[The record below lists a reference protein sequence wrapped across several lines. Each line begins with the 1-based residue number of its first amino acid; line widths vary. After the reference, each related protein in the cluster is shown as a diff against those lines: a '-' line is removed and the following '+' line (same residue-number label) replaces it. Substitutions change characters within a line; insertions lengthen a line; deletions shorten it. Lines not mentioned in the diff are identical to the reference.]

1 MQKQLHSLFLIAL
14 FSLLCVAP
22 ALAQVTTASMSG
34 EVSSNG
40 EPVIGATIM
49 AVHTPSGTNYG
60 TITNLDGRFDL
71 QGMRTGGPYEITV
84 SYIGYQTA
92 IFKEVTLQLGET
104 YNLNVDLKESS
115 EELDEVVVTAERTRF
130 MTEKTGAALNISN
143 EKMNSIPTINRSIED
158 LARISPYAN
167 GMSFAGG
174 DGRST
179 NFTVDGANFNNNF
192 GLNDGLPGGGN
203 PISMDAIEEVQVV
216 IAPFDVRQTNFIGG
230 GINAITKSGTNTFKG
245 SAYTYHYND
254 NMRGNRVDGESMN
267 VPAENDKHI
276 YGATFGGPIIKD
288 KLFFFAN
295 VEYQKVP
302 STVVNWRASENGVA
316 DPDNYI
322 SRTTLADMQR
332 VSEFVRD
339 RYGYDTGSYTNFP
352 ADETNLKLLGRID
365 WNINNDHKLAVRYN
379 YTKNTAWNQTNGNSS
394 DTGYRLN
401 GMNRFSQYSMAFAN
415 SLYSQDNKVN
425 SVSADLNS
433 RFSDKISNQ
442 LLFTYS
448 NIQDIRGT
456 NSSPFPFIDIMAG
469 YDDVTGVQTLQPY
482 MSLGYELFTYNNA
495 VNNKIFTVTDNFTSY
510 LGNHK
515 LTAGFS
521 YEHQLANNSYMR
533 NGTGYYRY
541 RSIDDFLNGAAP
553 ETFALTYGYNGE
565 TNPAAQVRFSQIGL
579 YVQDEWN
586 IVQNFKLTAGIRF
599 DEILFN
605 DDDVMRNNAIYELDF
620 GGKHIDT
627 GKWPGAK
634 LQVSPRVGFVWDVL
648 KDNTLKVRG
657 GTGLFAGRLPLVYFT
672 NMPTNSGMV
681 QNAVSIVTK
690 YNDDGTIASRDPRLD
705 LLKGGMI
712 TDVNQMIETLGLPT
726 TISPEEGQRPSAVAG
741 IDPDFKMPQVWKSS
755 IAVDYQFP
763 TTFPLSITGE
773 FMYTKNVN
781 AVNMVNYNIKDVDDS
796 WERFSG
802 ADNRL
807 IYPTH
812 QVTGADGKVTTVRD
826 YQYYQD
832 LTSACV
838 LTNTH
843 KGHGYTFNVT
853 VNASP
858 IRNLDLMASYTRTE
872 SKEITGL
879 PGNNANS
886 TWQGLYTID
895 GPNFATV
902 QRSQYVIPDRLI
914 ASVNYTA
921 EHAKPGFDTHFN
933 LFYTGYSPYGNS
945 FLYTNDMNGD
955 GIGNDLMYIPKDDS
969 EINFTNEADRTA
981 FWAFVEQDSYLKNHK
996 GEYAEAYAA
1005 RAPWVHRFDLSIVQD
1020 FSIKVGK
1027 TTNKL
1032 QLSLDFMNIGNL
1044 FNSKWGVRKTM
1055 ANSNNGRILKYE
1067 GRDANNGP
1075 TVSMYRDGNGGAP
1088 TETYSYNHDYNECWS
1103 FQVGVRYIFN

>member
-969 EINFTNEADRTA
+969 EINFTNEADRAA

-1067 GRDANNGP
+1067 GRDANNVP
-1075 TVSMYRDGNGGAP
+1075 TFSMYRDGNGVAP

>member
-781 AVNMVNYNIKDVDDS
+781 AVNMVNYNIKDADDS

-895 GPNFATV
+895 GPNFATI

-1067 GRDANNGP
+1067 GRDANNVP
-1075 TVSMYRDGNGGAP
+1075 TFSMYRDGNGVAP

>member
-14 FSLLCVAP
+14 FSLLCMAP

-781 AVNMVNYNIKDVDDS
+781 AVNMVNYNIKDADDS

-996 GEYAEAYAA
+996 GKYAEAYAA

-1067 GRDANNGP
+1067 GRDANNVP
-1075 TVSMYRDGNGGAP
+1075 TFSMYRDGNGVAP

>member
-288 KLFFFAN
+288 KLFFFVN

-781 AVNMVNYNIKDVDDS
+781 AVNMVNYNIKDADDS

-812 QVTGADGKVTTVRD
+812 QVTGADGKATTVRD

-843 KGHGYTFNVT
+843 KGHGYTFNLT

-1067 GRDANNGP
+1067 GRDANNVP
-1075 TVSMYRDGNGGAP
+1075 TFSMYRDGNGVAP

>member
-14 FSLLCVAP
+14 FSLLCVVP
-22 ALAQVTTASMSG
+22 AMAQVTTASMSG

-60 TITNLDGRFDL
+60 TITNMDGRFDL

-295 VEYQKVP
+295 VEYQKIP
-302 STVVNWRASENGVA
+302 STAVNWRASEDGVA

-352 ADETNLKLLGRID
+352 ADESNLKLLGRID

-379 YTKNTAWNQTNGNSS
+379 YTKNTAWNATNGSS
-394 DTGYRLN
+394 GNTGYRLPY
-401 GMNRFSQYSMAFAN
+401 NRFSQYSMAFAN
-415 SLYSQDNKVN
+415 SMYSMDNKVN

-456 NSSPFPFIDIMAG
+456 NSDPFPFIDIMAG
-469 YDDVTGVQTLQPY
+469 YDASTGVQTLEPY

-553 ETFALTYGYNGE
+553 ESFALAYGYNGNK
-565 TNPAAQVRFSQIGL
+565 TPNAQVRYNQFGIYL
-579 YVQDEWN
+579 QDEWS
-586 IVQNFKLTAGIRF
+586 IQENFKLTYGLRL
-599 DEILFN
+599 DELVFNN
-605 DDDVMRNNAIYELDF
+605 DDLYENRAINALDF
-620 GGKHIDT
+620 GGRHIDT
-627 GKWPGAK
+627 GSWPGAK
-634 LQVSPRVGFVWDVL
+634 MQVSPRAGFVWDVL
-648 KDNTLKVRG
+648 NDKSLKVRG
-657 GTGLFAGRLPLVYFT
+657 GTGLFTGRLPLVFFT
-672 NMPTNSGMV
+672 NMPSNTGMI
-681 QNAVSIVTK
+681 QNLVSITTT
-690 YNDDGTIASRDPRLD
+690 YNNDGTVESRDPRLD
-705 LLKGGMI
+705 LLQGGMI
-712 TDVNQMIETLGLPT
+712 TDVNQMIETLGLPNDA
-726 TISPEEGQRPSAVAG
+726 GDGVVPSSIAA
-741 IDPDFKMPQVWKSS
+741 IDPDFRMPQVWKSS
-755 IAVDYQFP
+755 VAVDYQFP
-763 TTFPLSITGE
+763 TTFPLTATAE
-773 FMYTKNVN
+773 FMYTKNIH
-781 AVNMVNYNIKDVDDS
+781 AVKLENYNINS
-796 WERFSG
+796 SNIENWERFSG

-807 IYPTH
+807 IYPSNFE
-812 QVTGADGKVTTVRD
+812 
-826 YQYYQD
+826 YYD
-832 LTSACV
+832 NISDACV
-838 LTNTH
+838 LTNTS
-843 KGHGYTFNVT
+843 KGHGYTFNFT
-853 VNASP
+853 VNATP
-858 IRNLDLMASYTRTE
+858 MKNLDLMASYTRTE
-872 SKEITGL
+872 SKEVSGM
-879 PGNNANS
+879 PGSNATSAWGN
-886 TWQGLYTID
+886 LITID

-933 LFYTGYSPYGNS
+933 LLYTGYSPYGNS
-945 FLYTNDMNGD
+945 YMYTNDMNGD
-955 GIGNDLMYIPKDDS
+955 GWGYDLMYIPKDDS
-969 EINFTNEADRTA
+969 EINFTSEADRAA
-981 FWAFVEQDSYLKNHK
+981 FWAFVEQDGYLSSHK

-1020 FSIKVGK
+1020 FSVKIGK

-1032 QLSLDFMNIGNL
+1032 QLSLDIMNIGNL

-1055 ANSNNGRILKYE
+1055 ANSNSGRILRYE
-1067 GRDANNGP
+1067 GRDANNVP
-1075 TVSMYRDGNGGAP
+1075 TFSMYRDGNGVAP

-1103 FQVGVRYIFN
+1103 LQVGVRYIFN

>member
-14 FSLLCVAP
+14 FGLLCVVP
-22 ALAQVTTASMSG
+22 AMAQVTTASMSG

-60 TITNLDGRFDL
+60 TITNMDGRFDL

-167 GMSFAGG
+167 GMGFAGG

-295 VEYQKVP
+295 VEYQKIP
-302 STVVNWRASENGVA
+302 STAVNWRASEDGVA

-352 ADETNLKLLGRID
+352 ADESNLKLLGRID

-379 YTKNTAWNQTNGNSS
+379 YTKNTAWNATNGSS
-394 DTGYRLN
+394 GNTGYRLPY
-401 GMNRFSQYSMAFAN
+401 NRFSQYSMAFAN
-415 SLYSQDNKVN
+415 SMYSMDNKVN

-456 NSSPFPFIDIMAG
+456 NSDPFPFIDIMAG
-469 YDDVTGVQTLQPY
+469 YDASTGVQTLEPY

-553 ETFALTYGYNGE
+553 ESFALAYGYNGNK
-565 TNPAAQVRFSQIGL
+565 TPNAQVRYNQFGIYL
-579 YVQDEWN
+579 QDEWS
-586 IVQNFKLTAGIRF
+586 IQENFKLTYGLRL
-599 DEILFN
+599 DELVFNN
-605 DDDVMRNNAIYELDF
+605 DDLYENRAINALDF
-620 GGKHIDT
+620 GGRHIDT
-627 GKWPGAK
+627 GSWPGAK
-634 LQVSPRVGFVWDVL
+634 MQVSP
-648 KDNTLKVRG
+648 
-657 GTGLFAGRLPLVYFT
+657 GT
-672 NMPTNSGMV
+672 S
-681 QNAVSIVTK
+681 
-690 YNDDGTIASRDPRLD
+690 
-705 LLKGGMI
+705 
-712 TDVNQMIETLGLPT
+712 
-726 TISPEEGQRPSAVAG
+726 SA
-741 IDPDFKMPQVWKSS
+741 
-755 IAVDYQFP
+755 
-763 TTFPLSITGE
+763 
-773 FMYTKNVN
+773 
-781 AVNMVNYNIKDVDDS
+781 
-796 WERFSG
+796 
-802 ADNRL
+802 
-807 IYPTH
+807 
-812 QVTGADGKVTTVRD
+812 
-826 YQYYQD
+826 
-832 LTSACV
+832 
-838 LTNTH
+838 
-843 KGHGYTFNVT
+843 
-853 VNASP
+853 
-858 IRNLDLMASYTRTE
+858 TR
-872 SKEITGL
+872 
-879 PGNNANS
+879 A
-886 TWQGLYTID
+886 
-895 GPNFATV
+895 
-902 QRSQYVIPDRLI
+902 
-914 ASVNYTA
+914 
-921 EHAKPGFDTHFN
+921 
-933 LFYTGYSPYGNS
+933 
-945 FLYTNDMNGD
+945 
-955 GIGNDLMYIPKDDS
+955 
-969 EINFTNEADRTA
+969 
-981 FWAFVEQDSYLKNHK
+981 
-996 GEYAEAYAA
+996 
-1005 RAPWVHRFDLSIVQD
+1005 
-1020 FSIKVGK
+1020 
-1027 TTNKL
+1027 
-1032 QLSLDFMNIGNL
+1032 
-1044 FNSKWGVRKTM
+1044 
-1055 ANSNNGRILKYE
+1055 
-1067 GRDANNGP
+1067 
-1075 TVSMYRDGNGGAP
+1075 
-1088 TETYSYNHDYNECWS
+1088 
-1103 FQVGVRYIFN
+1103 

>member
-553 ETFALTYGYNGE
+553 ETIALT
-565 TNPAAQVRFSQIGL
+565 
-579 YVQDEWN
+579 
-586 IVQNFKLTAGIRF
+586 
-599 DEILFN
+599 
-605 DDDVMRNNAIYELDF
+605 
-620 GGKHIDT
+620 
-627 GKWPGAK
+627 
-634 LQVSPRVGFVWDVL
+634 
-648 KDNTLKVRG
+648 
-657 GTGLFAGRLPLVYFT
+657 
-672 NMPTNSGMV
+672 
-681 QNAVSIVTK
+681 
-690 YNDDGTIASRDPRLD
+690 
-705 LLKGGMI
+705 
-712 TDVNQMIETLGLPT
+712 
-726 TISPEEGQRPSAVAG
+726 
-741 IDPDFKMPQVWKSS
+741 
-755 IAVDYQFP
+755 
-763 TTFPLSITGE
+763 
-773 FMYTKNVN
+773 
-781 AVNMVNYNIKDVDDS
+781 
-796 WERFSG
+796 
-802 ADNRL
+802 
-807 IYPTH
+807 
-812 QVTGADGKVTTVRD
+812 
-826 YQYYQD
+826 
-832 LTSACV
+832 
-838 LTNTH
+838 
-843 KGHGYTFNVT
+843 
-853 VNASP
+853 
-858 IRNLDLMASYTRTE
+858 
-872 SKEITGL
+872 
-879 PGNNANS
+879 
-886 TWQGLYTID
+886 
-895 GPNFATV
+895 
-902 QRSQYVIPDRLI
+902 
-914 ASVNYTA
+914 
-921 EHAKPGFDTHFN
+921 
-933 LFYTGYSPYGNS
+933 
-945 FLYTNDMNGD
+945 
-955 GIGNDLMYIPKDDS
+955 
-969 EINFTNEADRTA
+969 
-981 FWAFVEQDSYLKNHK
+981 
-996 GEYAEAYAA
+996 
-1005 RAPWVHRFDLSIVQD
+1005 
-1020 FSIKVGK
+1020 
-1027 TTNKL
+1027 
-1032 QLSLDFMNIGNL
+1032 
-1044 FNSKWGVRKTM
+1044 
-1055 ANSNNGRILKYE
+1055 
-1067 GRDANNGP
+1067 
-1075 TVSMYRDGNGGAP
+1075 
-1088 TETYSYNHDYNECWS
+1088 
-1103 FQVGVRYIFN
+1103 

>member
-60 TITNLDGRFDL
+60 TITNLDGSFDL
-71 QGMRTGGPYEITV
+71 QGMRTVGPYEITV
-84 SYIGYQTA
+84 SYFGYQTA

-781 AVNMVNYNIKDVDDS
+781 AVNMVNYNIKDADDS

-1067 GRDANNGP
+1067 GRDANNVP
-1075 TVSMYRDGNGGAP
+1075 TFSMYRDGNGVAP

>member
-627 GKWPGAK
+627 EKWPGAK

-781 AVNMVNYNIKDVDDS
+781 AVNMVNYNIKDADDS

-1067 GRDANNGP
+1067 GRDANNVP
-1075 TVSMYRDGNGGAP
+1075 TFSMYRDGNGVAP

>member
-14 FSLLCVAP
+14 FGLLCVVP
-22 ALAQVTTASMSG
+22 AMAQVTTASMSG

-60 TITNLDGRFDL
+60 TITNMDGRFDL

-167 GMSFAGG
+167 GMGFAGG

-245 SAYTYHYND
+245 TAYTYHYND

-295 VEYQKVP
+295 VEYQKIP
-302 STVVNWRASENGVA
+302 STAVNWRASSDGVA

-332 VSEFVRD
+332 VSDFVRE

-352 ADETNLKLLGRID
+352 ADESNLKLLGRID

-379 YTKNTAWNQTNGNSS
+379 YTKNTAWNATNGSS
-394 DTGYRLN
+394 GNTGYRLPY
-401 GMNRFSQYSMAFAN
+401 NRFSQYSMAFAN
-415 SLYSQDNKVN
+415 SMYSMDNKVN

-456 NSSPFPFIDIMAG
+456 NSDPFPFIDIMAG
-469 YDDVTGVQTLQPY
+469 YDASTGVQTLEPY

-553 ETFALTYGYNGE
+553 ESFALAYGYNGN
-565 TNPAAQVRFSQIGL
+565 TTPNAQVRYNQFGIYL
-579 YVQDEWN
+579 QDEWS
-586 IVQNFKLTAGIRF
+586 IQENFKLTYGLRL
-599 DEILFN
+599 DELVFNN
-605 DDDVMRNNAIYELDF
+605 DDLYENKAINALDF
-620 GGKHIDT
+620 GGRHIDT
-627 GKWPGAK
+627 GSWPGAK
-634 LQVSPRVGFVWDVL
+634 MQVSPRVGFVWDVL
-648 KDNTLKVRG
+648 NDKSLKVRG
-657 GTGLFAGRLPLVYFT
+657 GTGLFTGRLPLVFFT
-672 NMPTNSGMV
+672 NMPSNTGMI
-681 QNAVSIVTK
+681 QNLVSITTT
-690 YNDDGTIASRDPRLD
+690 YNNDGTVESRDPRLD
-705 LLKGGMI
+705 LLQGGMI
-712 TDVNQMIETLGLPT
+712 TDVNQMISTLNLPNDA
-726 TISPEEGQRPSAVAG
+726 GDGVVPSSIAA
-741 IDPDFKMPQVWKSS
+741 IDPDFRMPQVWKSS
-755 IAVDYQFP
+755 VAVDYQFP
-763 TTFPLSITGE
+763 TTFPLTATAE
-773 FMYTKNVN
+773 FMYTKNIH
-781 AVNMVNYNIKDVDDS
+781 AVKLENYNINS
-796 WERFSG
+796 SNIENWERFSG

-807 IYPTH
+807 IYPSNFE
-812 QVTGADGKVTTVRD
+812 
-826 YQYYQD
+826 YYD
-832 LTSACV
+832 NISDACV
-838 LTNTH
+838 LTNTS
-843 KGHGYTFNVT
+843 KGHGYTFNFT
-853 VNASP
+853 VNATP
-858 IRNLDLMASYTRTE
+858 MKNLDLMASYTRTE
-872 SKEITGL
+872 SKEVSGM
-879 PGNNANS
+879 PGSNATSAWGN
-886 TWQGLYTID
+886 LITID

-933 LFYTGYSPYGNS
+933 LLYTGYSPYGNS
-945 FLYTNDMNGD
+945 YMYTNDMNGD
-955 GIGNDLMYIPKDDS
+955 GWGYDLMYIPKDDS
-969 EINFTNEADRTA
+969 EINFTSEADRAA
-981 FWAFVEQDSYLKNHK
+981 FWAFVEQDGYLSSHK

-1020 FSIKVGK
+1020 FSVKIGK

-1032 QLSLDFMNIGNL
+1032 QLSLDIMNIGNL

-1055 ANSNNGRILKYE
+1055 ANSNSGRILRYE
-1067 GRDANNGP
+1067 GRDANNVP
-1075 TVSMYRDGNGGAP
+1075 TFSMYRDGNGVAP

-1103 FQVGVRYIFN
+1103 LQVGVRYIFN

>member
-469 YDDVTGVQTLQPY
+469 YD
-482 MSLGYELFTYNNA
+482 
-495 VNNKIFTVTDNFTSY
+495 SY

-781 AVNMVNYNIKDVDDS
+781 AVNMVNYNIKDADDS

-969 EINFTNEADRTA
+969 EINFTNEADRAA

-1067 GRDANNGP
+1067 GRDANNVP
-1075 TVSMYRDGNGGAP
+1075 TFSMYRDGNGVAP

>member
-14 FSLLCVAP
+14 FSLLCVVP
-22 ALAQVTTASMSG
+22 AMAQVTTASMSG

-60 TITNLDGRFDL
+60 TITNMDGRFDL

-167 GMSFAGG
+167 GMGFAGG

-245 SAYTYHYND
+245 TAYTYHYND

-295 VEYQKVP
+295 VEYQKIP
-302 STVVNWRASENGVA
+302 STAVNWRASEDGVA

-332 VSEFVRD
+332 VSDFVRE

-352 ADETNLKLLGRID
+352 ADESNLKLLGRID

-379 YTKNTAWNQTNGNSS
+379 YTKNTAWNATNGSS
-394 DTGYRLN
+394 GNTGYRLPY
-401 GMNRFSQYSMAFAN
+401 NRFSQYSMAFAN
-415 SLYSQDNKVN
+415 SMYSMDNKVN

-456 NSSPFPFIDIMAG
+456 NSDPFPFIDIMAG
-469 YDDVTGVQTLQPY
+469 YDASTGVQTLEPY

-553 ETFALTYGYNGE
+553 ESFALAYGYNGN
-565 TNPAAQVRFSQIGL
+565 TTPNAQVRYNQFGIYL
-579 YVQDEWN
+579 QDEWS
-586 IVQNFKLTAGIRF
+586 IQENFKLTYGLRL
-599 DEILFN
+599 DELVFNN
-605 DDDVMRNNAIYELDF
+605 DDLYENRAINALDF
-620 GGKHIDT
+620 GGRHIDT
-627 GKWPGAK
+627 GSWPGAK
-634 LQVSPRVGFVWDVL
+634 MQVSPRVGFVWDVL
-648 KDNTLKVRG
+648 NDKSLKVRG
-657 GTGLFAGRLPLVYFT
+657 GTGLFTGRLPLVFFT
-672 NMPTNSGMV
+672 NMPSNTGMI
-681 QNAVSIVTK
+681 QNLVSITTT
-690 YNDDGTIASRDPRLD
+690 YNNDGTVESRDPRLD
-705 LLKGGMI
+705 LLQGGMI
-712 TDVNQMIETLGLPT
+712 TDVNQMIETLGLPNDA
-726 TISPEEGQRPSAVAG
+726 GDGVVPSSIAA
-741 IDPDFKMPQVWKSS
+741 IDPDFRMPQVWKSS
-755 IAVDYQFP
+755 VAVDYQFP
-763 TTFPLSITGE
+763 TTFPLTATAE
-773 FMYTKNVN
+773 FMYTKNIH
-781 AVNMVNYNIKDVDDS
+781 AVKLENYNINS
-796 WERFSG
+796 SNIENWERFSG

-807 IYPTH
+807 IYPSNFE
-812 QVTGADGKVTTVRD
+812 
-826 YQYYQD
+826 YYD
-832 LTSACV
+832 NISDACV
-838 LTNTH
+838 LTNTS
-843 KGHGYTFNVT
+843 KGHGYTFNFT
-853 VNASP
+853 VNATP
-858 IRNLDLMASYTRTE
+858 MKNLDLMASYTRTE
-872 SKEITGL
+872 SKEVSGM
-879 PGNNANS
+879 PGSNATSAWGN
-886 TWQGLYTID
+886 LITID

-933 LFYTGYSPYGNS
+933 LLYTGYSPYGNS
-945 FLYTNDMNGD
+945 YMYTNDMNGD
-955 GIGNDLMYIPKDDS
+955 GWGYDLMYIPKDDS
-969 EINFTNEADRTA
+969 EINFTSEADRAA
-981 FWAFVEQDSYLKNHK
+981 FWAFVEQDGYLSSHK

-1020 FSIKVGK
+1020 FSVKVGK
-1027 TTNKL
+1027 STNKL
-1032 QLSLDFMNIGNL
+1032 QLSLDIMNIGNL

-1055 ANSNNGRILKYE
+1055 ANSNSGRILRYE
-1067 GRDANNGP
+1067 GRDANNVP
-1075 TVSMYRDGNGGAP
+1075 TFSMYRDGNGVAP

-1103 FQVGVRYIFN
+1103 LQVGVRYIFN

>member
-14 FSLLCVAP
+14 FSLLCVVP
-22 ALAQVTTASMSG
+22 AMAQVTTASMSG

-60 TITNLDGRFDL
+60 TITNMDGRFDL

-167 GMSFAGG
+167 GMGFAGG

-295 VEYQKVP
+295 VEYQKIP
-302 STVVNWRASENGVA
+302 STAVNWRASEDGVA

-352 ADETNLKLLGRID
+352 ADESNLKLLGRID

-379 YTKNTAWNQTNGNSS
+379 YTKNTAWNATNGSS
-394 DTGYRLN
+394 GNTGYRLPY
-401 GMNRFSQYSMAFAN
+401 NRFSQYSMAFAN

-456 NSSPFPFIDIMAG
+456 NSDPFPFIDIMAG
-469 YDDVTGVQTLQPY
+469 YDASTGVQTLEPY

-553 ETFALTYGYNGE
+553 ESFALAYGYNGNK
-565 TNPAAQVRFSQIGL
+565 TPNAQVRYNQFGIYL
-579 YVQDEWN
+579 QDEWS
-586 IVQNFKLTAGIRF
+586 IQENFKLTYGLRL
-599 DEILFN
+599 DELVFNN
-605 DDDVMRNNAIYELDF
+605 DDLYENIAINALDF
-620 GGKHIDT
+620 GGRHIDT
-627 GKWPGAK
+627 GSWPGAK
-634 LQVSPRVGFVWDVL
+634 MQVSPRAGFVWDVL
-648 KDNTLKVRG
+648 NDKSLKVRG
-657 GTGLFAGRLPLVYFT
+657 GTGLFTGRLPLVFFT
-672 NMPTNSGMV
+672 NMPSNTGMI
-681 QNAVSIVTK
+681 QNLVSITTT
-690 YNDDGTIASRDPRLD
+690 YNNDGTVESRDPRLD
-705 LLKGGMI
+705 LLQGGMI
-712 TDVNQMIETLGLPT
+712 TDVNQMIETLGLPNDA
-726 TISPEEGQRPSAVAG
+726 GDGVVPSSIAA
-741 IDPDFKMPQVWKSS
+741 IDPDFRMPQVWKSS
-755 IAVDYQFP
+755 VAVDYQFP
-763 TTFPLSITGE
+763 TTFPLTATAE
-773 FMYTKNVN
+773 FMYTKNIH
-781 AVNMVNYNIKDVDDS
+781 AVKLENYNINS
-796 WERFSG
+796 SNIENWERFSG

-807 IYPTH
+807 IYPSNFE
-812 QVTGADGKVTTVRD
+812 
-826 YQYYQD
+826 YYD
-832 LTSACV
+832 NISDACV
-838 LTNTH
+838 LTNTS
-843 KGHGYTFNVT
+843 KGHGYTFNFT
-853 VNASP
+853 VNATP
-858 IRNLDLMASYTRTE
+858 MKNLDLMASYTRTE
-872 SKEITGL
+872 SKEVSGM
-879 PGNNANS
+879 PGSNATSAWGN
-886 TWQGLYTID
+886 LITID

-933 LFYTGYSPYGNS
+933 LLYTGYSPYGNS
-945 FLYTNDMNGD
+945 YMYTNDMNGD
-955 GIGNDLMYIPKDDS
+955 GWGYDLIYIPKDDS
-969 EINFTNEADRTA
+969 EINFTSEADRAA
-981 FWAFVEQDSYLKNHK
+981 FWAFVEQDGYLSSHK

-1020 FSIKVGK
+1020 FSVKVGK
-1027 TTNKL
+1027 STNKL
-1032 QLSLDFMNIGNL
+1032 QLSLDIMNIGNL

-1055 ANSNNGRILKYE
+1055 ANSNSGRILRYE
-1067 GRDANNGP
+1067 GRDANNVP
-1075 TVSMYRDGNGGAP
+1075 TFSMYRDGNGVAP

-1103 FQVGVRYIFN
+1103 LQVGVRYIFN

>member
-14 FSLLCVAP
+14 FGLLCVVP
-22 ALAQVTTASMSG
+22 AMAQVTTASMSG

-60 TITNLDGRFDL
+60 TITNMDGRFDL

-167 GMSFAGG
+167 GMGFAGG

-245 SAYTYHYND
+245 TAYTYHYND

-295 VEYQKVP
+295 VEYQKIP
-302 STVVNWRASENGVA
+302 STAVNWRASEDGVA

-332 VSEFVRD
+332 VSDFVRE

-352 ADETNLKLLGRID
+352 ADESNLKLLGRID

-379 YTKNTAWNQTNGNSS
+379 YTKNTAWNATNGSS
-394 DTGYRLN
+394 GNTGYRLPY
-401 GMNRFSQYSMAFAN
+401 NRFSQYSMAFAN
-415 SLYSQDNKVN
+415 SMYSMDNKVN

-456 NSSPFPFIDIMAG
+456 NSDPFPFIDIMAG
-469 YDDVTGVQTLQPY
+469 YDASTGVQTLEPY

-553 ETFALTYGYNGE
+553 ESFALAYGYNGN
-565 TNPAAQVRFSQIGL
+565 TTPNAQVRYNQFGIYL
-579 YVQDEWN
+579 QDEWS
-586 IVQNFKLTAGIRF
+586 IQENFKLTYGLRL
-599 DEILFN
+599 DELVFNN
-605 DDDVMRNNAIYELDF
+605 DDLYENRAINALDF
-620 GGKHIDT
+620 GGRHIDT
-627 GKWPGAK
+627 GSWPGAK
-634 LQVSPRVGFVWDVL
+634 MQVSPRAGFVWDVL
-648 KDNTLKVRG
+648 NDKSLKVRG
-657 GTGLFAGRLPLVYFT
+657 GTGLFTGRLPLVFFT
-672 NMPTNSGMV
+672 NMPSNTGMI
-681 QNAVSIVTK
+681 QNLVSITTT
-690 YNDDGTIASRDPRLD
+690 YNNDGTVESRDPRLD
-705 LLKGGMI
+705 LLQGGMI
-712 TDVNQMIETLGLPT
+712 TDVNQMIETLGLPNDA
-726 TISPEEGQRPSAVAG
+726 GDGVVPSSIAA
-741 IDPDFKMPQVWKSS
+741 IDPDFRMPQVWKSS
-755 IAVDYQFP
+755 VAVDYQFP
-763 TTFPLSITGE
+763 TTFPLTATAE
-773 FMYTKNVN
+773 FMYTKNIH
-781 AVNMVNYNIKDVDDS
+781 AVKLENYNINS
-796 WERFSG
+796 SNIENWERFSG

-807 IYPTH
+807 IYPSNFE
-812 QVTGADGKVTTVRD
+812 
-826 YQYYQD
+826 YYD
-832 LTSACV
+832 NISDACV
-838 LTNTH
+838 LTNTS
-843 KGHGYTFNVT
+843 KGHGYTFNFT
-853 VNASP
+853 VNATP
-858 IRNLDLMASYTRTE
+858 MKNLDLMASYTRTE
-872 SKEITGL
+872 SKEVSGM
-879 PGNNANS
+879 PGSNATSAWGN
-886 TWQGLYTID
+886 LITID

-933 LFYTGYSPYGNS
+933 LLYTGYSPYGNS
-945 FLYTNDMNGD
+945 YMYTNDMNGD
-955 GIGNDLMYIPKDDS
+955 GWGYDLMYIPKDDS
-969 EINFTNEADRTA
+969 EINFTSEADRAA
-981 FWAFVEQDSYLKNHK
+981 FWAFVEQDGYLSSHK

-1020 FSIKVGK
+1020 FSVKVGK
-1027 TTNKL
+1027 STNKL
-1032 QLSLDFMNIGNL
+1032 QLSLDIMNIGNL

-1055 ANSNNGRILKYE
+1055 ANSNSGRILRYE
-1067 GRDANNGP
+1067 GRDANNVP
-1075 TVSMYRDGNGGAP
+1075 TFSMYRDGNGVAP

-1103 FQVGVRYIFN
+1103 LQVGVRYIFN

>member
-843 KGHGYTFNVT
+843 KGHGYTFNLT

-1067 GRDANNGP
+1067 GRDANNVP
-1075 TVSMYRDGNGGAP
+1075 TFSMYRDGNGVAP

>member
-1 MQKQLHSLFLIAL
+1 
-14 FSLLCVAP
+14 
-22 ALAQVTTASMSG
+22 
-34 EVSSNG
+34 
-40 EPVIGATIM
+40 M

-781 AVNMVNYNIKDVDDS
+781 AVNMVNYNIKDADDS

-1067 GRDANNGP
+1067 GRDANNVP
-1075 TVSMYRDGNGGAP
+1075 TFSMYRDGNGVAP

>member
-1 MQKQLHSLFLIAL
+1 MRKQLQSLVICTLLSFLCTL
-14 FSLLCVAP
+14 SVW
-22 ALAQVTTASMSG
+22 AQVTTASMSG
-34 EVSSNG
+34 EVTSNG
-40 EPVIGATIM
+40 EPIIGATIM

-60 TITNLDGRFDL
+60 TITNMDGRFDL
-71 QGMRTGGPYEITV
+71 QGMRTGGPYEITI

-92 IFKEVTLQLGET
+92 IYKEVTLQLGET

-158 LARISPYAN
+158 LARVSPYAN
-167 GMSFAGG
+167 GMGFAGG

-302 STVVNWRASENGVA
+302 STVVNWRASQDGVA

-339 RYGYDTGSYTNFP
+339 RYGYNTGSYTSFP

-379 YTKNTAWNQTNGNSS
+379 YTKNTAWNPTNGSS
-394 DTGYRLN
+394 GNTGYRLSYD
-401 GMNRFSQYSMAFAN
+401 RFSQYSMAFAN

-433 RFSDKISNQ
+433 RFTDKMSNQ

-456 NSSPFPFIDIMAG
+456 NSSMFPFIDIMGG
-469 YDDVTGVQTLQPY
+469 YDDITGVQTLEPY

-495 VNNKIFTVTDNFTSY
+495 VNNKVFTVTDNFTSY
-510 LGNHK
+510 LGSHK

-541 RSIDDFLNGAAP
+541 RSLDDFLNGAAP
-553 ETFALTYGYNGE
+553 ESFALTYGYNGN
-565 TNPAAQVRFSQIGL
+565 TTPNAQVRYNQFGIYL
-579 YVQDEWN
+579 QDEWS
-586 IVQNFKLTAGIRF
+586 IRENFKLTYGLRLDDIVF
-599 DEILFN
+599 NN
-605 DDDVMRNNAIYELDF
+605 DDIYDNKAIDALDF
-620 GGKHIDT
+620 GGRRIDT
-627 GKWPGAK
+627 SSWPGAK
-634 LQVSPRVGFVWDVL
+634 VQVSPRVGFVWDVFND
-648 KDNTLKVRG
+648 KSFKVRG
-657 GTGLFAGRLPLVYFT
+657 GTGLFTGRLPLVFFT
-672 NMPTNSGMV
+672 NMPSNTGMI
-681 QNAVSIVTK
+681 QNLVSITTT
-690 YNDDGTIASRDPRLD
+690 YNNDGTIASRDPRLD

-726 TISPEEGQRPSAVAG
+726 DAGDGVVPSSIAG
-741 IDPDFKMPQVWKSS
+741 IDPDFRMPQVWKSS
-755 IAVDYQFP
+755 IALDYQFP
-763 TTFPLSITGE
+763 VSFPLTATAE

-781 AVNMVNYNIKDVDDS
+781 AVILENYNLNTSNIEN
-796 WERFSG
+796 WERFGG

-807 IYPTH
+807 IYPETFE
-812 QVTGADGKVTTVRD
+812 
-826 YQYYQD
+826 YYD
-832 LTSACV
+832 NISDACV

-843 KGHGYTFNVT
+843 KGYGYTFNFT
-853 VNASP
+853 VNATP
-858 IRNLDLMASYTRTE
+858 MRNLDLMASYTRTE
-872 SKEITGL
+872 SKELSGM
-879 PGNNANS
+879 PGNNATSAWTNLL
-886 TWQGLYTID
+886 TVN
-895 GPNFATV
+895 GPNLLEL
-902 QRSQYVIPDRLI
+902 QRSQYVIPDRVI

-969 EINFTNEADRTA
+969 EIRFTNEADRAA

-1020 FSIKVGK
+1020 FSVKVGK

-1032 QLSLDFMNIGNL
+1032 QLSLDIMNIGNL

-1055 ANSNNGRILKYE
+1055 ANSNYGRILKYE
-1067 GRDANNGP
+1067 GRDANNVP
-1075 TVSMYRDGNGGAP
+1075 TFSMYRDGNGVAP
-1088 TETYSYNHDYNECWS
+1088 TETYSYNHNYDECWS
-1103 FQVGVRYIFN
+1103 LQVGVRYIFN

>member
-781 AVNMVNYNIKDVDDS
+781 AVNMVNYNIKDADDS

-996 GEYAEAYAA
+996 GEYAEAYAY
-1005 RAPWVHRFDLSIVQD
+1005 SIR
-1020 FSIKVGK
+1020 
-1027 TTNKL
+1027 N
-1032 QLSLDFMNIGNL
+1032 
-1044 FNSKWGVRKTM
+1044 GV
-1055 ANSNNGRILKYE
+1055 
-1067 GRDANNGP
+1067 
-1075 TVSMYRDGNGGAP
+1075 
-1088 TETYSYNHDYNECWS
+1088 
-1103 FQVGVRYIFN
+1103 

>member
-781 AVNMVNYNIKDVDDS
+781 AVNMVNYNIKDADDS

-812 QVTGADGKVTTVRD
+812 QVTGADGKATTVRD

-843 KGHGYTFNVT
+843 KGHGYTFNLT

-1067 GRDANNGP
+1067 GRDANNVP
-1075 TVSMYRDGNGGAP
+1075 TFSMYRDGNGVAP